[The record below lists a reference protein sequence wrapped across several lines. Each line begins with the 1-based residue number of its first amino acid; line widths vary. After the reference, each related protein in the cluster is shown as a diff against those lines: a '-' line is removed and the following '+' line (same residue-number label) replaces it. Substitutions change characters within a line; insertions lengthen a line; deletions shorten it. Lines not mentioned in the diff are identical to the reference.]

1 MIKKDTRKLKLEFNN
16 LIDKNPTN
24 RDQELSED
32 LKRFNA
38 TFSGQDFFFEN
49 LFEGAIRL
57 FSKSLK
63 SKMKSY
69 VNDMIEDYNNS
80 EANQKKIEN
89 FLVYLLNKY
98 SGDDKTLIE
107 RVLNLL
113 GIS

>member
-1 MIKKDTRKLKLEFNN
+1 MIRKDTRKLKSEFNT

-24 RDQELSED
+24 RDQELAEE

-38 TFSGQDFFFEN
+38 TFSGQDFFIEN

-69 VNDMIEDYNNS
+69 VSDMIEDYNNS
-80 EANQKKIEN
+80 ESNQKKIED
-89 FLVYLLNKY
+89 FLVHLVNKY
-98 SGDDKTLIE
+98 SSEDKTLIE